1 MSLVLPLQG
10 TEVRAMFEV
19 QDLADYKKLPTFPDA
34 KRSAIAY
41 MKSDR
46 AVSSVNSLVLRASG
60 EIWLIQVGPR
70 GGWKMLWNFGNPLGG
85 Q

>member
-10 TEVRAMFEV
+10 TEVRAMFDTK
-19 QDLADYKKLPTFPDA
+19 DLANYKALPTFPDA
-34 KRSAIAY
+34 KRSALAY
-41 MKSDR
+41 LKAERAAKS
-46 AVSSVNSLVLRASG
+46 VTSLVLRASG
-60 EIWLIQVGPR
+60 EIWLIHFGPR